1 MVIFLAGSI
10 TTNNWS
16 LRNLMRDKVMTNEE
30 IVTWATYAM
39 NKAIDE
45 FWKIV
50 FEEIGDD
57 AYKEFDLNPIS
68 ITIGDKSYVI

>member
-1 MVIFLAGSI
+1 
-10 TTNNWS
+10 
-16 LRNLMRDKVMTNEE
+16 MTDEE
-30 IVTWATYAM
+30 IVAWATYAM

-45 FWKIV
+45 FWKIA

-57 AYKEFDLNPIS
+57 AYKKFDLNPIS

>member
-1 MVIFLAGSI
+1 
-10 TTNNWS
+10 
-16 LRNLMRDKVMTNEE
+16 MTDEE

-39 NKAIDE
+39 NKAIDK

-57 AYKEFDLNPIS
+57 AYKKFDLNPIS